1 MHALRGL
8 VTFWVGNVRHVGDH
22 IVDDEMIVYREA
34 NVQAVNRLAGFSRAL
49 AWDDEAVGFDVGE
62 CGFDVPHA
70 VFALKAGIDRG
81 SRM

>member
-1 MHALRGL
+1 M
-8 VTFWVGNVRHVGDH
+8 RHVGEH
-22 IVDDEMIVYREA
+22 FVDDELIVHCEA
-34 NVQAVNRLAGFSRAL
+34 NVQAVNRLSGLARAL

-70 VFALKAGIDRG
+70 VFAFKARIDRG

>member
-1 MHALRGL
+1 MCQ
-8 VTFWVGNVRHVGDH
+8 VGDH
-22 IVDDEMIVYREA
+22 IVDDELIVHRKA
-34 NVQAVNRLAGFSRAL
+34 NVHAVYRLAGLTRAL

-70 VFALKAGIDRG
+70 VFALKARIDRG